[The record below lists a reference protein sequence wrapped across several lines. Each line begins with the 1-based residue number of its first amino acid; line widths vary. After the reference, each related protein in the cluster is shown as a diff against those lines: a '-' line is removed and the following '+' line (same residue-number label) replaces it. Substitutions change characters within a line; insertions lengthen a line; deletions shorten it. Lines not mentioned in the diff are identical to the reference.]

1 MMKSFALSLTQ
12 TGRTKV
18 KNFSHFLQAMMKNML
33 LINGQNKAF
42 DAAAGYNTNKK
53 EERRKFTIVE

>member
-1 MMKSFALSLTQ
+1 
-12 TGRTKV
+12 
-18 KNFSHFLQAMMKNML
+18 MKNML

-53 EERRKFTIVE
+53 KKEENLQLWNDDK